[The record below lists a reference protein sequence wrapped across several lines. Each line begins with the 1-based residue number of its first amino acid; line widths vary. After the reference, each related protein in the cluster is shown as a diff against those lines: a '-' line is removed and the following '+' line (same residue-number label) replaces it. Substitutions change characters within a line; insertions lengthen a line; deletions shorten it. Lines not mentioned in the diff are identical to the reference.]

1 MFHLRKIQPYQLRH
15 FSTLKVPITFYQVPY
30 DEQYESRDFIREK
43 VKENNDINDNN
54 NNDKEGKKN
63 ENHYSVVQDWVQY
76 PLKDPTRFLKV
87 NWTSFIDFINSRQQ
101 ITE

>member
-43 VKENNDINDNN
+43 VKEKDN
-54 NNDKEGKKN
+54 NNDKKDKKY
-63 ENHYSVVQDWVQY
+63 EIKEVDIRRGY
-76 PLKDPTRFLKV
+76 F
-87 NWTSFIDFINSRQQ
+87 SFFKKA
-101 ITE
+101 

>member
-43 VKENNDINDNN
+43 VKEKDN
-54 NNDKEGKKN
+54 NNDKKDKKY
-63 ENHYSVVQDWVQY
+63 EIKEVDIRRGYFSFF
-76 PLKDPTRFLKV
+76 KKV
-87 NWTSFIDFINSRQQ
+87 N
-101 ITE
+101 

>member
-43 VKENNDINDNN
+43 VKEKEK
-54 NNDKEGKKN
+54 NNDKKDKKY
-63 ENHYSVVQDWVQY
+63 EIKEVVIRRGY
-76 PLKDPTRFLKV
+76 FSFFKKV
-87 NWTSFIDFINSRQQ
+87 N
-101 ITE
+101 

>member
-1 MFHLRKIQPYQLRH
+1 MFHLRKIQRYQLRH

-43 VKENNDINDNN
+43 VKEKDNNNDNN

-63 ENHYSVVQDWVQY
+63 EIKEVDIRRGYFSFF
-76 PLKDPTRFLKV
+76 KKV
-87 NWTSFIDFINSRQQ
+87 N
-101 ITE
+101 